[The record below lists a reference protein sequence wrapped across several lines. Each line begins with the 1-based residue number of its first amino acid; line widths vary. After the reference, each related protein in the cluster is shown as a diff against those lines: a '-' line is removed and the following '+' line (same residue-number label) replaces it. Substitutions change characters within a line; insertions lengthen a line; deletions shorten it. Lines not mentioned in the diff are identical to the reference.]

1 MQINNDKI
9 FSNWFK
15 EVKQTG
21 KQTVKE
27 STQIYPKKIE
37 RDSVRLSEDA
47 LDINRFMDKLLSEK
61 DEIRFEKVEEI
72 EARITSGDYKIT
84 AKDVIDK
91 LLEG

>member
-1 MQINNDKI
+1 
-9 FSNWFK
+9 
-15 EVKQTG
+15 
-21 KQTVKE
+21 
-27 STQIYPKKIE
+27 
-37 RDSVRLSEDA
+37 
-47 LDINRFMDKLLSEK
+47 MDKLLSEK